1 MGDILAM
8 ILGWGVDKLLKLL
21 GLVGGF
27 LGLWWLSRSRK
38 RAQAEAKAY
47 KTALEIQQRQ
57 QEIKREAEQEVQRV
71 DEKIESGDVDAIVSE
86 YDRVR
91 QYAKDKS

>member
-38 RAQAEAKAY
+38 RAKAEAKAY